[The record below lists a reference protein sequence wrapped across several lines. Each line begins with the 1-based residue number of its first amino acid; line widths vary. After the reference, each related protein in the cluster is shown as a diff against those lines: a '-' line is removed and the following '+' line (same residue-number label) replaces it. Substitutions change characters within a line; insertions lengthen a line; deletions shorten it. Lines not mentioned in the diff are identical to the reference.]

1 MRRLLDPRIQ
11 ATCRVLWCIAWLL
24 VAAALL
30 MPLSVATPHRSDL
43 VAHFLTFGLMAFG
56 AVSFCRQP
64 LRLFGLTLLTMAG
77 AAALEFAQQFSPY
90 RTFDLIDMIANMLG
104 TLTGYGL
111 ALAMLVLVI
120 RPAGAALRAARG

>member
-11 ATCRVLWCIAWLL
+11 AICRVLWCVAWLL

-30 MPLSVATPHRSDL
+30 MPLPVAAPYGSDL
-43 VAHFLTFGLMAFG
+43 VAHFGTFGLMAFG

-64 LRLFGLTLLTMAG
+64 LRLLGLMLLTMAG
-77 AAALEFAQQFSPY
+77 AAALELAQQFSPY
-90 RTFDLIDMIANMLG
+90 RTFDLVDMTANMLG
-104 TLTGYGL
+104 ALTGYAL
-111 ALAMLVLVI
+111 ALAMLVLII